1 MVLRRREEIEQKRN
15 AVAHHAPQGRSRKIS
30 RGLTPGRRRRR
41 VPPAHAQSHL
51 SGDQEASERDRRA
64 EAGDGDANLRASDL
78 EVLEVLGREE
88 VGRRVG
94 RLEELTAG
102 QRGRRLEE
110 KKVLTSLELLNLR
123 DSDGRERI
131 SE

>member
-1 MVLRRREEIEQKRN
+1 MRSRITLRK
-15 AVAHHAPQGRSRKIS
+15 VGVGRSREVS
-30 RGLTPGRRRRR
+30 PGRRRRR